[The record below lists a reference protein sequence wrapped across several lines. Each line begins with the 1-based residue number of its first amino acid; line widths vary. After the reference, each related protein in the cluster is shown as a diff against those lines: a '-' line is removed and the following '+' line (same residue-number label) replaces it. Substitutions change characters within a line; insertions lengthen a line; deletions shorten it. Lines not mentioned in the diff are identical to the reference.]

1 MPAPAQIA
9 ARRPLDLAAAKS
21 RAKSKAARSFII
33 AAALLLL
40 AASAPAL
47 VACHAAKPPDAR
59 DWWSWRE
66 VEHRRCWYAGT
77 PGVSKAALF
86 WPAAAARQTQ
96 SLPAPALPLPVA
108 PAPAAA
114 PPVRSTPF
122 AERWPR

>member
-1 MPAPAQIA
+1 MMMTRITAV
-9 ARRPLDLAAAKS
+9 
-21 RAKSKAARSFII
+21 
-33 AAALLLL
+33 ALLLMPFI
-40 AASAPAL
+40 ASPAYARI
-47 VACHAAKPPDAR
+47 ACQAAKPPGAR

-114 PPVRSTPF
+114 PVRSTPF